1 MSWLNFLHQYDGL
14 AVIDQNSNN
23 RSLTYKELYQES
35 CAWTEYL
42 INQDVQAGD
51 RVAYY
56 SSNSLDHLTLLFA
69 CAKLQAIFVPL
80 NFKAPHLETE
90 KTIQRIEPK
99 IYIEKRPAE
108 LKYNQSYD
116 FQNLD
121 ESIPALMLFTSGSTG
136 VPKGIL
142 MHGEM
147 LKANQINTVTSW
159 GLLQSDRTIVE
170 TPFFHTG
177 AFNVLCLPL
186 LSIGGTVVLA
196 EKFDI
201 DNFFNTVS
209 EDKLTVYFGVPTMFE
224 VIEKD
229 PRFQKLNNSSLR
241 FLISGGAPCPERLI
255 KEYQKQGL
263 QFKQGYGLTEVG
275 PNCFVL
281 QEEESLRKIGSIGKP
296 IVNSEVIVIDN
307 DGKIVNQGEI
317 GELCISGAHCCL
329 GYYKDEE
336 TFKKKMINGFYKT
349 GDLVCCDE
357 EGFYFVKGRKKE
369 MYISGGENV
378 YPQEVERVLM
388 EHEDLEVAQIVP
400 VPDPKWGEVGYV
412 YYTAKKELSKDD
424 LEAYLKPRLTR
435 FKHPKYFKQVSE
447 FALLANGKIDKKKLK
462 TMAKDSL

>member
-14 AVIDQNSNN
+14 AVIDQNSQKTF
-23 RSLTYKELYQES
+23 TYKELYQEA

-42 INQDVQAGD
+42 TMNNIQPGD

-56 SSNSLDHLTLLFA
+56 SSNSLDHLTILFA

-90 KTIQRIEPK
+90 KTIKRIEPK
-99 IYIEKRPAE
+99 LYLETRPQN
-108 LKYNQSYD
+108 LVYNQNFD
-116 FQNLD
+116 FRDLD
-121 ESIPALMLFTSGSTG
+121 ESVPALMLFTSGSTG
-136 VPKGIL
+136 EPKGIL

-159 GLLQSDRTIVE
+159 NLLNTDRTIVE

-186 LSIGGTVVLA
+186 LSIGGSVVLA
-196 EKFDI
+196 EKFDLN
-201 DNFFNTVS
+201 NFFQTVQN
-209 EDKLTVYFGVPTMFE
+209 DQLTVYFGVPTMFE
-224 VIEKD
+224 LIEKD
-229 PRFQKLNNSSLR
+229 SRFQELKNSSLR

-296 IVNSEVIVIDN
+296 IVNSEVIVIN
-307 DGKIVNQGEI
+307 NEGQIVEAGEI

-329 GYYKDEE
+329 GYFKDDE
-336 TFKKKMINGFYKT
+336 TFKKKLFNGFYKT
-349 GDLVCCDE
+349 GDLVCSDN

-378 YPQEVERVLM
+378 YPQEVERILM
-388 EHEDLEVAQIVP
+388 EHNDIEVAQIVP
-400 VPDPKWGEVGYV
+400 VPDSKWGEVGYV
-412 YYTAKKELSKDD
+412 YYTAKTKLSKDV
-424 LEAYLKPRLTR
+424 LEEYLRPRLTR
-435 FKHPKYFKQVSE
+435 FKHPKYYKQVSE
-447 FALLANGKIDKKKLK
+447 FALLANGKIDKKKLQM
-462 TMAKDSL
+462 MAKDSL